1 MNLEPNLK
9 AEHGQLQL
17 EIEEEEEEV
26 EICNFK
32 KKISLKEKKKK
43 GLCIYIGCRERES
56 PTSSRRR
63 RLIFPSVWGSANLTA
78 CVRS

>member
-17 EIEEEEEEV
+17 EIEEEEEEEEV
-26 EICNFK
+26 EICNFL

-43 GLCIYIGCRERES
+43 GLCIYIVCRESEGGMES
-56 PTSSRRR
+56 D
-63 RLIFPSVWGSANLTA
+63 
-78 CVRS
+78 

>member
-26 EICNFK
+26 EICNF
-32 KKISLKEKKKK
+32 
-43 GLCIYIGCRERES
+43 
-56 PTSSRRR
+56 
-63 RLIFPSVWGSANLTA
+63 
-78 CVRS
+78 

>member
-26 EICNFK
+26 EICN
-32 KKISLKEKKKK
+32 L
-43 GLCIYIGCRERES
+43 
-56 PTSSRRR
+56 
-63 RLIFPSVWGSANLTA
+63 
-78 CVRS
+78 

>member
-1 MNLEPNLK
+1 MDLEPNLK

-26 EICNFK
+26 EICNFL

-43 GLCIYIGCRERES
+43 GLCIYIGCRERG
-56 PTSSRRR
+56 
-63 RLIFPSVWGSANLTA
+63 VWEFD
-78 CVRS
+78 

>member
-26 EICNFK
+26 EISNF
-32 KKISLKEKKKK
+32 
-43 GLCIYIGCRERES
+43 
-56 PTSSRRR
+56 
-63 RLIFPSVWGSANLTA
+63 
-78 CVRS
+78 

>member
-17 EIEEEEEEV
+17 EIEKEEEEEV
-26 EICNFK
+26 EICNFF

-43 GLCIYIGCRERES
+43 GLCIYIVCRESEGGMES
-56 PTSSRRR
+56 D
-63 RLIFPSVWGSANLTA
+63 
-78 CVRS
+78 

>member
-17 EIEEEEEEV
+17 EIEKEEEEEV

-32 KKISLKEKKKK
+32 KKNKFERKEKE
-43 GLCIYIGCRERES
+43 GVVYLYRLQRES